1 MKDSNFTFL
10 GYRLKNLTVQIPIHY
25 PGPDNELS
33 QKVDIK
39 VNVFEKEKFRAD
51 IELTIAVTNSDN
63 TLDIVCCMVGGFKA
77 IEMDDKLFEKMCSQ
91 NAPAILFPIIKPATL
106 EAKKVSG
113 TKWSAYFESKAP
125 SQCAAD
131 MPFRMP

>member
-10 GYRLKNLTVQIPIHY
+10 GYRLKNLTVQIPIQY

-51 IELTIAVTNSDN
+51 IELTIAVTNTDN

-91 NAPAILFPIIKPATL
+91 NAPAILFPIIRSIIISVTAQAGIPPVMLPVVNFT
-106 EAKKVSG
+106 
-113 TKWSAYFESKAP
+113 
-125 SQCAAD
+125 AD
-131 MPFRMP
+131 